1 MSKAFIAAVLQDS
14 IGCTGVKAGQAANDL
29 IEAIVVE
36 LRDNGGFTLPSFG
49 TFTTKTAKGGQR
61 MNPRT
66 GEKVMIEEYSTV
78 RFKASPVLKKLVAGS
93 EKSKSSASS
102 RAVKVVEATRKPVR
116 QVKKTSVVAPEAV
129 AEKPAR
135 GRKKTIVQ
143 PVVEEV
149 QVVAPARKKPGPKPG
164 FKRTAK
170 PKAQ

>member
-29 IEAIVVE
+29 IAAIVVE

-49 TFTTKTAKGGQR
+49 TFLKKTAKGGQR

-78 RFKASPVLKKLVAGS
+78 RFKASPVLKKLIVGS
-93 EKSKSSASS
+93 EKGKASVPS
-102 RAVKVVEATRKPVR
+102 RAAKAVEPVQKPMR
-116 QVKKTSVVAPEAV
+116 QAKKTTVPAAEPIV
-129 AEKPAR
+129 EKPAR
-135 GRKKTIVQ
+135 SRKKTIVQ

-149 QVVAPARKKPGPKPG
+149 QVAAPSRKKPGPKPG
-164 FKRTAK
+164 SKRIAK
-170 PKAQ
+170 P